1 MRPDGPAAQG
11 AREYTRVYSAGI
23 RLARPSLAGRA
34 RKMPPTAVL
43 AAFMPAGKGSL
54 DRVGHLVEAFTP
66 YGEWSPHDNVWIVA
80 LDYESGRCVAFGHE
94 NAPQVPLSDA
104 VMASCA
110 IPGWF
115 RPVTI
120 DGRTYID
127 GGAWSATSADLLAGL
142 DLDEVYVLAPM
153 LSFAMDQPDTVLG
166 RVERRWRAQVTKRCV
181 TEVGKLRAGGADVT
195 ILGPGPEDLEAMGQ
209 RDGQQPP
216 AGRAG
221 DVPADLCGGPARP
234 RPGRPGP
241 PGRRQLI
248 RAYVPSTLPEV
259 VGWYESGLVPAGTRI
274 NAVTRALRA
283 QYPDADDEELEF
295 LATKAA
301 EEISTVA
308 AMTSGHRRATLA
320 VDLPGEVAAPV
331 AGAVTSMTTTAD
343 VPVADWAALFV
354 DDLEWYAIEEI
365 PHLQ

>member
-1 MRPDGPAAQG
+1 M
-11 AREYTRVYSAGI
+11 
-23 RLARPSLAGRA
+23 
-34 RKMPPTAVL
+34 
-43 AAFMPAGKGSL
+43 
-54 DRVGHLVEAFTP
+54 
-66 YGEWSPHDNVWIVA
+66 
-80 LDYESGRCVAFGHE
+80 
-94 NAPQVPLSDA
+94 
-104 VMASCA
+104 
-110 IPGWF
+110 
-115 RPVTI
+115 
-120 DGRTYID
+120 
-127 GGAWSATSADLLAGL
+127 
-142 DLDEVYVLAPM
+142 
-153 LSFAMDQPDTVLG
+153 
-166 RVERRWRAQVTKRCV
+166 
-181 TEVGKLRAGGADVT
+181 
-195 ILGPGPEDLEAMGQ
+195 
-209 RDGQQPP
+209 
-216 AGRAG
+216 
-221 DVPADLCGGPARP
+221 
-234 RPGRPGP
+234 
-241 PGRRQLI
+241 I

-283 QYPDADDEELEF
+283 QYPDADDEKLEF

>member
-1 MRPDGPAAQG
+1 MSAESVAPRRGLVLGGGGILGAAWMVGALKAVEEIHGFDPRTADYIVGTSAGSVLSSLLGAGVSVEQLIDHQRGKSIVDGPLAG
-11 AREYTRVYSAGI
+11 YSWDYEKATGGHRPSIPRLLGPGSGKLI
-23 RLARPSLAGRA
+23 RRSLAGRA

-80 LDYESGRCVAFGHE
+80 LDYESGRRVAFGHE

-195 ILGPGPEDLEAMGQ
+195 ILGPGPEDLEAMGANVM
-209 RDGQQPP
+209 DNS
-216 AGRAG
+216 
-221 DVPADLCGGPARP
+221 
-234 RPGRPGP
+234 
-241 PGRRQLI
+241 RRL
-248 RAYVPSTLPEV
+248 
-259 VGWYESGLVPAGTRI
+259 
-274 NAVTRALRA
+274 AVLETSLRTSVEALRD
-283 QYPDADDEELEF
+283 PDRVGPDHL
-295 LATKAA
+295 
-301 EEISTVA
+301 
-308 AMTSGHRRATLA
+308 
-320 VDLPGEVAAPV
+320 
-331 AGAVTSMTTTAD
+331 AD
-343 VPVADWAALFV
+343 VS
-354 DDLEWYAIEEI
+354 
-365 PHLQ
+365 

>member
-1 MRPDGPAAQG
+1 
-11 AREYTRVYSAGI
+11 
-23 RLARPSLAGRA
+23 
-34 RKMPPTAVL
+34 
-43 AAFMPAGKGSL
+43 
-54 DRVGHLVEAFTP
+54 
-66 YGEWSPHDNVWIVA
+66 
-80 LDYESGRCVAFGHE
+80 
-94 NAPQVPLSDA
+94 
-104 VMASCA
+104 
-110 IPGWF
+110 
-115 RPVTI
+115 
-120 DGRTYID
+120 
-127 GGAWSATSADLLAGL
+127 
-142 DLDEVYVLAPM
+142 
-153 LSFAMDQPDTVLG
+153 
-166 RVERRWRAQVTKRCV
+166 
-181 TEVGKLRAGGADVT
+181 
-195 ILGPGPEDLEAMGQ
+195 
-209 RDGQQPP
+209 
-216 AGRAG
+216 
-221 DVPADLCGGPARP
+221 
-234 RPGRPGP
+234 
-241 PGRRQLI
+241 LI

>member
-1 MRPDGPAAQG
+1 M
-11 AREYTRVYSAGI
+11 
-23 RLARPSLAGRA
+23 
-34 RKMPPTAVL
+34 
-43 AAFMPAGKGSL
+43 
-54 DRVGHLVEAFTP
+54 
-66 YGEWSPHDNVWIVA
+66 
-80 LDYESGRCVAFGHE
+80 
-94 NAPQVPLSDA
+94 
-104 VMASCA
+104 
-110 IPGWF
+110 
-115 RPVTI
+115 
-120 DGRTYID
+120 
-127 GGAWSATSADLLAGL
+127 
-142 DLDEVYVLAPM
+142 
-153 LSFAMDQPDTVLG
+153 
-166 RVERRWRAQVTKRCV
+166 
-181 TEVGKLRAGGADVT
+181 
-195 ILGPGPEDLEAMGQ
+195 
-209 RDGQQPP
+209 
-216 AGRAG
+216 
-221 DVPADLCGGPARP
+221 
-234 RPGRPGP
+234 
-241 PGRRQLI
+241 I

-283 QYPDADDEELEF
+283 QYPDAVDEGLEF

>member
-1 MRPDGPAAQG
+1 M
-11 AREYTRVYSAGI
+11 
-23 RLARPSLAGRA
+23 
-34 RKMPPTAVL
+34 
-43 AAFMPAGKGSL
+43 
-54 DRVGHLVEAFTP
+54 
-66 YGEWSPHDNVWIVA
+66 
-80 LDYESGRCVAFGHE
+80 
-94 NAPQVPLSDA
+94 
-104 VMASCA
+104 
-110 IPGWF
+110 
-115 RPVTI
+115 
-120 DGRTYID
+120 
-127 GGAWSATSADLLAGL
+127 
-142 DLDEVYVLAPM
+142 
-153 LSFAMDQPDTVLG
+153 
-166 RVERRWRAQVTKRCV
+166 
-181 TEVGKLRAGGADVT
+181 
-195 ILGPGPEDLEAMGQ
+195 
-209 RDGQQPP
+209 
-216 AGRAG
+216 
-221 DVPADLCGGPARP
+221 
-234 RPGRPGP
+234 
-241 PGRRQLI
+241 I

-259 VGWYESGLVPAGTRI
+259 VGWYESGLVPTGTRI

>member
-1 MRPDGPAAQG
+1 M
-11 AREYTRVYSAGI
+11 
-23 RLARPSLAGRA
+23 
-34 RKMPPTAVL
+34 
-43 AAFMPAGKGSL
+43 
-54 DRVGHLVEAFTP
+54 
-66 YGEWSPHDNVWIVA
+66 
-80 LDYESGRCVAFGHE
+80 
-94 NAPQVPLSDA
+94 
-104 VMASCA
+104 
-110 IPGWF
+110 
-115 RPVTI
+115 
-120 DGRTYID
+120 
-127 GGAWSATSADLLAGL
+127 
-142 DLDEVYVLAPM
+142 
-153 LSFAMDQPDTVLG
+153 
-166 RVERRWRAQVTKRCV
+166 
-181 TEVGKLRAGGADVT
+181 
-195 ILGPGPEDLEAMGQ
+195 
-209 RDGQQPP
+209 
-216 AGRAG
+216 
-221 DVPADLCGGPARP
+221 
-234 RPGRPGP
+234 
-241 PGRRQLI
+241 I
-248 RAYVPSTLPEV
+248 RAFVPSTLPEV